1 MLEFLLYIVFS
12 VLESSALFY
21 LGFKIFKIDLYPKEI
36 IFAGLI
42 MAFFSYFI
50 RVNNGFAELDVLT
63 QYVLVFCF
71 FWLLFRIH
79 VFYSAIMTG
88 MSYLLYML
96 FQSTFYLLLN
106 STPIFSLHL
115 FGISIGIYFL
125 QLISA
130 LSAFAFGFYIGKKRK
145 GFDFIPDK
153 PDEKIIIGIHE
164 KILFSLSF
172 PSIIVV
178 LLMIYFFESYSR
190 FFIVVPLF
198 FVVLLF
204 GYLNFSIKKNRG
216 EEF

>member
-1 MLEFLLYIVFS
+1 MLEFLLYMVFS

-36 IFAGLI
+36 VFAGLI
-42 MAFFSYFI
+42 MAVFSYFI

-63 QYVLVFCF
+63 QYALVFCF

-79 VFYSAIMTG
+79 IFYSAIMTG

-106 STPIFSLHL
+106 STPIFNLHFL
-115 FGISIGIYFL
+115 GISIGIYFL
-125 QLISA
+125 QLVSA
-130 LSAFAFGFYIGKKRK
+130 LSAFAFGFYIGKKRM

-153 PDEKIIIGIHE
+153 PNERIIIGSHE

-178 LLMIYFFESYSR
+178 ALMIYFFERYSQ

-198 FVVLLF
+198 YVVLLF
-204 GYLNFSIKKNRG
+204 GYLNYSIKKNRG